1 MKSLFTTLFVCSAAT
16 VSLAQEIT
24 EKQAA
29 EAETSSINLE
39 QAITTEKGDS
49 NRLYIA
55 PGVGMMIM
63 DGDAGNEPVYFSA
76 RLGYDLTDRI
86 SVEGGMLYSPSVS
99 EEGGHTSYSMG
110 GVTADV
116 LFHLMDKQ
124 YKWDPYLTAGGAF
137 LFSNGD
143 VFCDDESFGLIVPRV
158 GVGLAYH
165 ITDNLSIRA
174 EGKTGIQPAAT
185 QTDDGIITT
194 AELSMLYRFG
204 GSASTPA
211 EAPDYNQKLQD
222 DFKGVVKD
230 ATPEGAKDVMI
241 LEVYANFD
249 YDQTVI
255 KPEYYSALNE
265 IARVIKK
272 ATAKN
277 PNVAVSIEGHAD
289 RRHKSVASYN
299 QKLSERRADVVK
311 GYLVSTGCDASK
323 MTSVG
328 YGFNRP
334 KVPHDLINGTPE
346 NRRVDVFIHG
356 VGDEASRNEL
366 RQK

>member
-1 MKSLFTTLFVCSAAT
+1 MKSLFSTFIACSVASA
-16 VSLAQEIT
+16 SFAQEVT

-29 EAETSSINLE
+29 EADKTTINLSE
-39 QAITTEKGDS
+39 ATTTEKDGA

-63 DGDAGNEPVYFSA
+63 DGSTGNEPVYFSA
-76 RLGYDLTDRI
+76 RLGYDLNDRF
-86 SVEGGMLYSPSVS
+86 SVEAGMLYSPSVS
-99 EEGGHTSYSMG
+99 EHGGTTSYSMG

-116 LFHLMDKQ
+116 LFHMLKKD
-124 YKWDPYLTAGGAF
+124 YKFDPYLTAGGAF

-143 VFCDDESFGLIVPRV
+143 VLADDDSYGFVAPRL

-165 ITDNLSIRA
+165 INDNLSVRV
-174 EGKTGIQPAAT
+174 EGKTGLQPSST
-185 QTDDGIITT
+185 HMDEGMVTT
-194 AELSMLYRFG
+194 AELGMLYRFG
-204 GSASTPA
+204 GSENKPVESPS
-211 EAPDYNQKLQD
+211 YNQKLKQ
-222 DFKGVVKD
+222 DFKDVLKD

-241 LEVYANFD
+241 LEVYINFD

-255 KPEYYSALNE
+255 KPDYYAALNE

-272 ATAKN
+272 AAAKN
-277 PNVAVSIEGHAD
+277 PNVTVSVEGHAD

-299 QKLSERRADVVK
+299 QKLSERRAEVVK
-311 GYLVSTGCDASK
+311 GYLVSTGCDGQK
-323 MTSVG
+323 MSTVG

-334 KVPHDLINGTPE
+334 KVPHDLVNGTPE

-366 RQK
+366 RKN